1 MLSAPEIVPCSSR
14 QVHQS
19 GANHRNGWRGA
30 TRCVAAAFA
39 LLSVMKPRGDPFGD
53 SGRPRDC
60 LFTTDTDVSV
70 VLRSLT
76 SHQVHEASVRP
87 RQGGQR
93 TGLTKAGLTE
103 VGPVRSKRRVTGTP
117 AATPPPSPRDRR
129 ALRKRSTARTQPGHD
144 QLECRHR
151 PRAVGRPGQ
160 YTMVSQALVI
170 RVSGGQV
177 TTGRFTLRSGS
188 PQTVNANPGAGIHG
202 IAQRC
207 RGSTGPATGTRA
219 PCLGLTS

>member
-1 MLSAPEIVPCSSR
+1 MGGGAHLIAPR
-14 QVHQS
+14 
-19 GANHRNGWRGA
+19 RL
-30 TRCVAAAFA
+30 FA

-60 LFTTDTDVSV
+60 LFTTEVHGRLSCAAEPDVAPGARSIGKTSAGRATDRVD
-70 VLRSLT
+70 
-76 SHQVHEASVRP
+76 
-87 RQGGQR
+87 QGGADR
-93 TGLTKAGLTE
+93 
-103 VGPVRSKRRVTGTP
+103 GPVRSKRRVTGTP

-170 RVSGGQV
+170 RFSGGQV
-177 TTGRFTLRSGS
+177 TTGRFTLRRD
-188 PQTVNANPGAGIHG
+188 H
-202 IAQRC
+202 RK
-207 RGSTGPATGTRA
+207 R
-219 PCLGLTS
+219 